1 MNNNKILTDAFKW
14 LFLGLL
20 TCFAISYITTLDQNI
35 INAVYNGFGGLS
47 YLLYA
52 IAEIVI
58 AICLTFF
65 IKKLNPLLAKILF
78 VLYSILTGLSLSGI
92 FIIYTKTSIAFVF
105 LATALIFG
113 AFAIIGKTTKIDL
126 SKWTVY
132 LFVAL
137 LAIIVLEIINIF
149 LANNTLNMVLC
160 IVSILVF
167 SAYVAYDVQFAI
179 QKASYGD
186 TENIGIY
193 CAFQLFVDFINLFIR
208 LLNLFGNSDN

>member
-105 LATALIFG
+105 LASMTH
-113 AFAIIGKTTKIDL
+113 
-126 SKWTVY
+126 
-132 LFVAL
+132 L
-137 LAIIVLEIINIF
+137 LMRHLQ
-149 LANNTLNMVLC
+149 
-160 IVSILVF
+160 
-167 SAYVAYDVQFAI
+167 D
-179 QKASYGD
+179 KKP
-186 TENIGIY
+186 
-193 CAFQLFVDFINLFIR
+193 
-208 LLNLFGNSDN
+208 